1 MVSYFFS
8 SRSPPAP
15 RLIGCDVSFSSISS
29 QKTDKAEK
37 MTVLC
42 PAGCAQTSGGVF
54 GEAKVGFDPKSSI
67 CRAGIHAAEI
77 SNSFGGALELTHV
90 VTPDDLLP
98 GSISNSIRS
107 LQSISKT
114 NFIPIGFSKE
124 PSKCGNENILE
135 VDLEKV
141 KTSSFLKAYLDSSDP
156 EMTPVETVLNWKGV
170 NAFSGGAFPWAPAI
184 EDKNPWIQVRKMR
197 KYCKQINSISEKLF
211 EID

>member
-77 SNSFGGALELTHV
+77 SDSFGGALELTHV

-156 EMTPVETVLNWKGV
+156 EMTPVETVLNWKGE

-197 KYCKQINSISEKLF
+197 KYSKQINSISEKLF